1 MSRYLLYIYS
11 TLLLILLTAC
21 VGEGNLRSG
30 DTTALRVSVSTDVMA
45 TRVTPALSEVA
56 YTLPSGAQIGV
67 TAQNTDGTV
76 YGLSAA
82 ITTNILYRATGTG
95 SQQTWNAT
103 NPITLTL
110 QKARVSAY
118 YPYGSNLNPS
128 AIPITCTNSS
138 PDWMYA
144 VWQTASTGEE
154 YISELYPDVA
164 LTLRHAQAVVAV
176 RLTSNGYTGEGRVS
190 RIVVN
195 GTFGRSGTLNAYT
208 GELTDVTK
216 ATITENYASPAASFS
231 DPGYWTDRWF
241 VMPIEVDRP
250 QLMTFVLTVDG
261 AEYRTISS
269 AIFEQGKIYTFNLS
283 LNPVQLDVTGVVI
296 DEWNTTAMTPGALV
310 YTDPNDENEE
320 KYSEGNNN
328 GGNTGGGGSG
338 TSNDDGVY
346 LCDTEDGN
354 YEIWMATM
362 NVGAV
367 TPEGY
372 GHAFRFG
379 ETTPWTANMPDYNL
393 SFTDGYVLTAT
404 EDAATVYMGEPWRMP
419 TYEEWERII
428 GQCTVTYEAP
438 VAKITST
445 NGTDVVIIPL
455 PGAVDY
461 DNENE
466 GECGYYWS
474 STYSRVVPATNW
486 QAAYSAAY
494 GINFEYVSYIS
505 QFYNDIFEQ
514 GSKNPFNVRAIKLV
528 PKS

>member
-21 VGEGNLRSG
+21 VGEGNLRSD

-56 YTLPSGAQIGV
+56 YTLPPGAQIGV

-164 LTLRHAQAVVAV
+164 LTLRHAQAVVEV

-216 ATITENYASPAASFS
+216 ATITENYASPVASFS
-231 DPGYWTDRWF
+231 NPGYWTDRWF

-283 LNPVQLDVTGVVI
+283 LNPVQLDVTGI
-296 DEWNTTAMTPGALV
+296 DIADWTEVSMTAGGLT
-310 YTDPNDENEE
+310 YTDAYEESEN
-320 KYSEGNNN
+320 KYSED
-328 GGNTGGGGSG
+328 GGGPGVEEAPEGILMCSDEDYDYYWASCNLHATNTNPMGTLYRYGEVDNVAWMDVLDRDISG
-338 TSNDDGVY
+338 TEY
-346 LCDTEDGN
+346 
-354 YEIWMATM
+354 
-362 NVGAV
+362 
-367 TPEGY
+367 
-372 GHAFRFG
+372 
-379 ETTPWTANMPDYNL
+379 
-393 SFTDGYVLTAT
+393 
-404 EDAATVYMGEPWRMP
+404 DAATVLWGNGWHIP
-419 TYEEWERII
+419 TDTEWEML
-428 GQCTVTYEAP
+428 QSACNWAMDEDNDVVTATSKATGLVITFPVQYTNNVCYYSVGNRYFWNDSYEYQTFGFMYFSWNGELNLSFWADDVGGIP
-438 VAKITST
+438 VRAVRKVAK
-445 NGTDVVIIPL
+445 L
-455 PGAVDY
+455 
-461 DNENE
+461 
-466 GECGYYWS
+466 
-474 STYSRVVPATNW
+474 
-486 QAAYSAAY
+486 
-494 GINFEYVSYIS
+494 
-505 QFYNDIFEQ
+505 
-514 GSKNPFNVRAIKLV
+514 
-528 PKS
+528 